1 MQEPDIQPEWGM
13 DDAIAMLTP
22 RVKELL
28 GHLGR
33 GLSNRAIAEAMSIT
47 VKSTETYINALYREL
62 GLHQHEGIHPR
73 VLAALGYAKET
84 NSVGLPALIRF
95 ALANAAMRVILKQY
109 DVALAEFMSAKEEV
123 EKELGVDIT
132 RSYERPGELKE

>member
-1 MQEPDIQPEWGM
+1 
-13 DDAIAMLTP
+13 
-22 RVKELL
+22 
-28 GHLGR
+28 
-33 GLSNRAIAEAMSIT
+33 
-47 VKSTETYINALYREL
+47 
-62 GLHQHEGIHPR
+62 LHQHEGIHPR